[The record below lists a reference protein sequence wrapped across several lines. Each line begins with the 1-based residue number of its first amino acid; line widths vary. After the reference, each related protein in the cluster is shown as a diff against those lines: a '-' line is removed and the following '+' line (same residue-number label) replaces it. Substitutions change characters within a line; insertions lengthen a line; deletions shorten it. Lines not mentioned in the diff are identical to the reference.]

1 MKRTT
6 ISISDDVKTKLF
18 KQGKM
23 GDTPNDVISQILI
36 QNEQL
41 KQQLVNLKS
50 AHRLKRSIKH

>member
-41 KQQLVNLKS
+41 KRQLANLKPV
-50 AHRLKRSIKH
+50 HRRKRS